1 MRPAIPVAPAAA
13 RMSPLPLAEWSDE
26 AIEVMRGRLS
36 RAEKYLTRD
45 PDAPPLPNLL
55 GLFGHHPK
63 LTSSFMGFS
72 GLILD
77 EPVLDP
83 RDRELIVL
91 RVAFRTRCQYE
102 WAQHLRIGREAGL
115 TDAHLAAVPHGPAAP
130 VWTAHER
137 LLIEVTDEL
146 IDQHTLGDEHW
157 AALAAVYDDRELLE
171 LLFTVGSYLCLALVL
186 NTVDLPA
193 DATSAEPVPDSESE

>member
-1 MRPAIPVAPAAA
+1 MA
-13 RMSPLPLAEWSDE
+13 PLPLEEWSDE
-26 AIEVMRGRLS
+26 AIELMRGKLS
-36 RAEKYLTRD
+36 RAEKYLTRG
-45 PDAPPLPNLL
+45 PDTPPLPNLL

-83 RDRELIVL
+83 RTRELIVL

-115 TDAHLAAVPHGPAAP
+115 TDAYLAALPQGAAAP

-137 LLIEVTDEL
+137 LLLDVTDEL
-146 IDQHTLGDEHW
+146 IDRHTVGDEHW
-157 AALAAVYDDRELLE
+157 AALVAAYNEQELLE

-186 NTVDLPA
+186 NTVDLPPDAGSA
-193 DATSAEPVPDSESE
+193 DPVPDTTGA